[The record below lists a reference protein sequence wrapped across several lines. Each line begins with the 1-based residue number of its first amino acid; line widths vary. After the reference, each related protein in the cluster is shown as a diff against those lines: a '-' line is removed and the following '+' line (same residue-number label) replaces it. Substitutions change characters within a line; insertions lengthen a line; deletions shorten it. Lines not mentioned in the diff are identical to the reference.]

1 MATQPKKSRP
11 SAARSAGR
19 PSYVKPK
26 VIPPGRRKNA
36 DYRTR
41 EHLTQDEVDALM
53 EAAGKTGRHPH
64 RDRTLILLAFR
75 HALRVSE
82 LVSLRWSQVDFR
94 NGILHVTRLKNGIPS
109 THPLHGPELRALR
122 KLSRDY
128 PEAPYVFVSERG
140 GPLTV
145 DSVQKIV
152 RRAGEKAGLPFP
164 VHPHQLRHAC
174 GYHLANQGIDTRAI
188 QLYLGHKSITH
199 TARYTELASSRF
211 DDFWG
216 D

>member
-1 MATQPKKSRP
+1 MATQPKKYRP
-11 SAARSAGR
+11 SQARRSRSPA
-19 PSYVKPK
+19 YVKRK
-26 VIPPGRRKNA
+26 VLPPGRRKNA

-53 EAAGKTGRHPH
+53 EAAGKTGRHSH

-109 THPLHGPELRALR
+109 THPLRGPELRALR

-128 PEAPYVFVSERG
+128 PEAPYLFVSERG

-174 GYHLANQGIDTRAI
+174 GYYLANQGIDTRAI
-188 QLYLGHKSITH
+188 QLYLGHKSIAH
-199 TARYTELASSRF
+199 TARYTELAASRF
-211 DDFWG
+211 NDFWG

>member
-140 GPLTV
+140 GPRPEDCPSGWRKGRSTLPSTSPPTSARVWVPSREPRDRHQSDPTLLRTQV
-145 DSVQKIV
+145 DHSHGTIH
-152 RRAGEKAGLPFP
+152 G
-164 VHPHQLRHAC
+164 
-174 GYHLANQGIDTRAI
+174 
-188 QLYLGHKSITH
+188 
-199 TARYTELASSRF
+199 ARF
-211 DDFWG
+211 
-216 D
+216 